1 VAILVHFTGMCDRI
15 YIYSYILA
23 GAQRDG
29 IDLPPGEFRIILS
42 GAVCVCVCVC
52 VCMCVRVCVCVCLC
66 MCPLRGTQITFFYS
80 LY

>member
-1 VAILVHFTGMCDRI
+1 MCDRI

-52 VCMCVRVCVCVCLC
+52 VYVCACVCVCVFVYV
-66 MCPLRGTQITFFYS
+66 PSPRYS
-80 LY
+80 DYFLLLALLVPKYKY